1 MDALDIAVVVPAYN
15 AAATLPDTLA
25 ALARQTYDAGRV
37 NVVVVDD
44 GSTDD
49 TAAVAARFGA
59 TVVRQKNQGPAAARN
74 AGVAAS
80 AGDLV
85 VFTDADC
92 VPVPD
97 FLAALTAPFCAD
109 PDVAGAQGAYI
120 TTQRSLTARFA
131 QLEFEDRYAY
141 AARFPCLDLVATY
154 AAAFRRAAFTQSGGF
169 DTAFTKADN
178 EDTELSYRL
187 CRLGHRLVFA
197 PDARVAHRHPATLG
211 RYLRIKAGRA
221 FWRLRACREHPEKLV
236 RDGYTPPVI
245 RVQTALGALSLGGIV
260 LWPACGGSLAL
271 LAAAAVLATSLPFAR
286 FAARRDRV
294 VGLLAPGF
302 VLARSLAFAA
312 GALAGAA
319 RRFWPGKECRTPK
332 PGARP

>member
-1 MDALDIAVVVPAYN
+1 VESLDVAVVVPAYN
-15 AAATLPDTLA
+15 AAVTLPDTLA

-37 NVVVVDD
+37 DVVVVDD

-49 TAAVAARFGA
+49 TAAVAARFA
-59 TVVRQKNQGPAAARN
+59 ASVVRQDNQGPAAARN

-80 AGDLV
+80 SGDV
-85 VFTDADC
+85 IVFTDADC
-92 VPVPD
+92 VPEPD
-97 FLAALTAPFCAD
+97 FLTALTAPLRAD
-109 PDVAGAQGAYI
+109 PDVAGAQGAYS
-120 TTQRSLTARFA
+120 TTQQSLTARFA

-154 AAAFRRAAFTQSGGF
+154 AAAFRRAVFTEAGGF
-169 DTAFTKADN
+169 DTAFTRADN

-187 CRLGHRLVFA
+187 CRLGRRLVFA
-197 PDARVAHRHPATLG
+197 PAARVAHRHPATLG
-211 RYLRIKAGRA
+211 RYLRIKASRA

-245 RVQTALGALSLGGIV
+245 RVQTALGALCLAGIILSPMLGGGLVFLATAAIV
-260 LWPACGGSLAL
+260 
-271 LAAAAVLATSLPFAR
+271 ATSLPFAR

-312 GALAGAA
+312 GALVGAA
-319 RRFWPGKECRTPK
+319 RRFWPGRECRAPK